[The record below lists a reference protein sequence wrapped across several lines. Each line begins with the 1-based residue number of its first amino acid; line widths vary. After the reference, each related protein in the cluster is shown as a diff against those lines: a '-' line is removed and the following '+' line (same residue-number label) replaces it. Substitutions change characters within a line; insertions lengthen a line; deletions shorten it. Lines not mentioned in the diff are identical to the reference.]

1 VEMRDW
7 ELFPAKKN
15 RPPDEEEAGHLTK
28 LVFVLEMEP
37 HTRAHQVL
45 PQIAI
50 LTGIDLGARIVQEV
64 VFNEGAELRSP
75 IVI

>member
-1 VEMRDW
+1 METRDW

-28 LVFVLEMEP
+28 LVLVLEMEP
-37 HTRAHQVL
+37 QTCANQML
-45 PQIAI
+45 AQIATLI
-50 LTGIDLGARIVQEV
+50 GIDLGARIIEVV
-64 VFNEGAELRSP
+64 VFNESAELRSE